1 MFGAAASFG
10 RKGVVDIAKMRITT
24 KNMLFLA

>member
-10 RKGVVDIAKMRITT
+10 RKGVVRIVNMRITA
-24 KNMLFLA
+24 KNVLFLA